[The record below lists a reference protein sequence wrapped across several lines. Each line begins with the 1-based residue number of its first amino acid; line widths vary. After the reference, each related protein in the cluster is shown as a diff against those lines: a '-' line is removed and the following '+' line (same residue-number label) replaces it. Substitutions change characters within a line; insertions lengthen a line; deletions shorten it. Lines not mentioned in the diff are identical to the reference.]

1 MKTIRRLI
9 HREALGAVTFVTVGF
24 LALFFFF
31 DLVDELRW
39 VGRAGEAGYR
49 LSHALLFVV
58 LSIPSHLYELLPI
71 TVLIGTIF
79 VMARLAQSSEFTIMR
94 TSGMGPWRALR
105 TLLTFGGVIE

>member
-39 VGRAGEAGYR
+39 VAAPGRMATSYR
-49 LSHALLFVV
+49 TRCCLWCSAFPVTCMNCC
-58 LSIPSHLYELLPI
+58 PSRY
-71 TVLIGTIF
+71 
-79 VMARLAQSSEFTIMR
+79 
-94 TSGMGPWRALR
+94 
-105 TLLTFGGVIE
+105 